1 MTKTFEKNIDIEFK
15 YANLILKKH
24 KNFIDKNGNYEF
36 CLIWQRTKF
45 NFYKRKFQKVLYEL
59 LALIIKYPRETSIR
73 LFQSLRTIKINLD
86 YSLFHK

>member
-15 YANLILKKH
+15 YSNLILKKH

-36 CLIWQRTKF
+36 CLLWQRIKYI
-45 NFYKRKFQKVLYEL
+45 FYKREFQKVLSEL
-59 LALIIKYPRETSIR
+59 LVLIIKYPRETSIR
-73 LFQSLRTIKINLD
+73 LLQSLRTIKINLD